1 MKNSYVTA
9 LTESIIAGESVD
21 EVLAS
26 LRKVMEKKG
35 HLRLWSQVLKASA
48 RVLAS
53 KLRSNAPQVVLA
65 TDAGVSE
72 ERILKALKAL
82 GSEEKNYQKTIDSTL
97 VGGFTARVKDTFY
110 DASHKRLLVDLYR
123 KITN

>member
-9 LTESIIAGESVD
+9 LTESIIAGESV
-21 EVLAS
+21 EKVLTS
-26 LRKVMEKKG
+26 MKNVMEKKG

-53 KLRSNAPQVVLA
+53 KLKSNAPQVVLA
-65 TDAGVSE
+65 TDGGVSE

-82 GSEEKNYQKTIDSTL
+82 GSEEKGYQKTIDPTL